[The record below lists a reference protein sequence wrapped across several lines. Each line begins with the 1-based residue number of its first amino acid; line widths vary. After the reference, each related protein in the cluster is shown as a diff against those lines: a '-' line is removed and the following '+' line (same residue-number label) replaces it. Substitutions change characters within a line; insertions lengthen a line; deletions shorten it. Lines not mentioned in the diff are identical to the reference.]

1 MTHHIK
7 ILLATAA
14 SGVILA
20 ACGGGGGSSTPTPTP
35 VVVTPPTNSNPVFQ
49 SGSFDPASDFVA
61 QCQSPRTGTD
71 PLTDAPFADTDGST
85 LIEKFWIRS
94 WSHETYLWNNEIE
107 DVDPN
112 SITDKID
119 YFDVMKSFELTDSGS
134 GREKDD
140 FHFSEDTES
149 FVARRN
155 SEATSGYG
163 FNLTSLGPVD
173 EDGFSIPPRDFRI
186 LYTEPDSP
194 AAAEQD
200 GQVNFPRGTRILEID
215 GADLVNGNDGATL
228 NAGLFPALA
237 GEEHTF
243 KVEDVDGTERTFT
256 ITSEDLAQAPVN
268 RTEILDTPTGKV
280 GYVLFNTFS
289 PFESEA
295 SLQEAFTQ
303 LETEEID
310 DLVLD
315 LRYNGGGLVVVAAQL
330 GYMIAGED
338 RTEGKIASLL
348 QYNEDAGNTNPT
360 TGEVVDPFPFIDT
373 GVGFSLSRSTDLA
386 TVDLP
391 RVYIL
396 TTGGT
401 CSASELVINSLL
413 GIDHEVILIGDTT
426 CGKPY
431 GFLPTDNCGE
441 TYYTIQFRS
450 VNDKG
455 FGDYSDG
462 FSPADSANSFSVQ
475 TPGCTVGDDLTKEL
489 GDPEEALLATAL
501 YHRNN
506 DSCPTAASAKTYVR
520 QGKTSYGSVGGYALK
535 AVGDPF
541 ETTVDSYLDATLP
554 ADMPSREAP

>member
-7 ILLATAA
+7 LLLATAA
-14 SGVILA
+14 SCAFLS
-20 ACGGGGGSSTPTPTP
+20 ACGGSSGGSTSPTTP
-35 VVVTPPTNSNPVFQ
+35 VVVTPPTNSGPVFQ
-49 SGSFDPASDFVA
+49 SGSFPPSSNFVA

-71 PLTDAPFADTDGST
+71 PLTNASYADTAGST
-85 LIEKFWIRS
+85 LLEKFWIRS

-112 SITDKID
+112 SIADKID
-119 YFDVMKSFELTDSGS
+119 YFDVMKSNELSETGSGS
-134 GREKDD
+134 LKDD
-140 FHFSEDTES
+140 FHFSEPTEDY
-149 FVARRN
+149 VDRRN
-155 SEATSGYG
+155 STATSGYG
-163 FNLTSLGPVD
+163 LRLTSLGPRD
-173 EDGFSIPPRDFRI
+173 ANGASITPRDFRI

-194 AAAEQD
+194 ASAVQN
-200 GQVNFPRGTRILEID
+200 GQVNFPRGTKILEVD
-215 GADLVNGNDGATL
+215 GADLVNGNDADTL

-243 KVEDVDGTERTFT
+243 TVEDVDGTVRTFT
-256 ITSEDLAQAPVN
+256 ITSEDLSQAPVN

-295 SLQEAFTQ
+295 SLNEAFTE
-303 LETEEID
+303 LENESID

-330 GYMIAGED
+330 GYMIAGGD
-338 RTEGKIASLL
+338 RTEGKTASLL
-348 QYNEDAGNTNPT
+348 KYNDDAGNTNPT
-360 TGEVVDPFPFIDT
+360 TGNVVEPFPFIDK
-373 GVGFSLSRSTDLA
+373 GVGFSLSTSTNLA

-391 RVYIL
+391 RVFIL

-413 GIDHEVILIGDTT
+413 GIDYEVVLIGDTT

-431 GFLPTDNCGE
+431 GFSPTDNCGE
-441 TYYTIQFRS
+441 TYYTIQFQS

-462 FSPADSANSFSVQ
+462 FSPADSTDAFSEKS
-475 TPGCTVGDDLTKEL
+475 PGCTIGDDISKEL
-489 GDPEEALLATAL
+489 GDPEEALLSAAL
-501 YHRNN
+501 YYRDN
-506 DSCPTAASAKTYVR
+506 DSCPTTPSASAKSYVR
-520 QGKTSYGSVGGYALK
+520 AEKSTHGSVDNGYAIK
-535 AVGDPF
+535 ALNDPF

-554 ADMPSREAP
+554 SEAP

>member
-7 ILLATAA
+7 ILLVTAA

-20 ACGGGGGSSTPTPTP
+20 ACGGGGSSSTPTPTP

-112 SITDKID
+112 SIADKID

-200 GQVNFPRGTRILEID
+200 GHRPLSTGLKFWTRQRVKSAMFCLTHS
-215 GADLVNGNDGATL
+215 APL
-228 NAGLFPALA
+228 NQKLLYRKRSPNLRPKRLTIWFW
-237 GEEHTF
+237 TF
-243 KVEDVDGTERTFT
+243 V
-256 ITSEDLAQAPVN
+256 IMAA
-268 RTEILDTPTGKV
+268 
-280 GYVLFNTFS
+280 VL
-289 PFESEA
+289 
-295 SLQEAFTQ
+295 
-303 LETEEID
+303 
-310 DLVLD
+310 
-315 LRYNGGGLVVVAAQL
+315 
-330 GYMIAGED
+330 
-338 RTEGKIASLL
+338 
-348 QYNEDAGNTNPT
+348 
-360 TGEVVDPFPFIDT
+360 
-373 GVGFSLSRSTDLA
+373 SLSRLSLA
-386 TVDLP
+386 
-391 RVYIL
+391 I
-396 TTGGT
+396 
-401 CSASELVINSLL
+401 
-413 GIDHEVILIGDTT
+413 
-426 CGKPY
+426 
-431 GFLPTDNCGE
+431 
-441 TYYTIQFRS
+441 
-450 VNDKG
+450 
-455 FGDYSDG
+455 
-462 FSPADSANSFSVQ
+462 
-475 TPGCTVGDDLTKEL
+475 
-489 GDPEEALLATAL
+489 
-501 YHRNN
+501 
-506 DSCPTAASAKTYVR
+506 
-520 QGKTSYGSVGGYALK
+520 
-535 AVGDPF
+535 
-541 ETTVDSYLDATLP
+541 
-554 ADMPSREAP
+554 